1 MGLSAKQ
8 RTEIALLKIIEG
20 NEATIR
26 QKLEATK
33 QLIAIKKV
41 KIIPRAKRTA
51 KKAVNPTTSIL
62 GTG

>member
-8 RTEIALLKIIEG
+8 RAEIALLKIIEG
-20 NEATIR
+20 DESTIR

-41 KIIPRAKRTA
+41 KIIPRAKRTD
-51 KKAVNPTTSIL
+51 KKVLNPTMSIL